1 MKKLFALLL
10 ALVMILSVAPVFAYA
25 DAAEEPFEI
34 TIFYT
39 GTCDVDRNE
48 SALLKVFEEKTNT
61 KLHVIEA
68 ADDADQKLATLLA
81 TGDEIDVFRHK
92 EFIVG
97 NKMVSEGFVRPVDD
111 LLEYMPNFMGRWNQD
126 TLDLFRSSDGQLYML
141 PNMRDVGYGAIFFRN
156 DWMEKLGIEYPKTL
170 DDYYNMLYAFRYND
184 PDGNGE
190 DDTWGC
196 ATEGAGSFQ
205 LFSAPFGLP
214 LACWLVEDGELYWS
228 DAHPR
233 MQQALEFGAKVF
245 ADGIAPVEYL
255 TLTSEETN
263 QLVCNGLCGAWQT
276 VSSGNARRMIA
287 LREVDPDATSA
298 VLDVPTADGVEE
310 GYVSM
315 SNIVEVTELGA
326 KSASSAAYITSNV
339 SDEDAVRIAQ
349 FIDWFYT
356 DEGATALT
364 YGVEGLSYNMVDGK
378 PELTEEYQNLDK
390 LRSLGAWDGFDG
402 WGYIEQRSAW
412 HYMWD
417 EEACTNMG
425 NTSITA
431 LPQQIYWSTPLYEEL
446 GSELDAKRKEIFAQ
460 VLGGTYTA
468 QEGWD
473 LWMAEFDR
481 IGGNDMI
488 EEMRAE
494 FAKRNAK

>member
-1 MKKLFALLL
+1 MKKILAMLL
-10 ALVMILSVAPVFAYA
+10 AALMLLAMVPAMAEGEAPT
-25 DAAEEPFEI
+25 EI

-61 KLHVIEA
+61 KLTVIET

-81 TGDEIDVFRHK
+81 TGDDIDVFRHK

-97 NKMVSEGFVRPVDD
+97 NKMVNEGFVRPVDD
-111 LLEYMPNFMGRWNQD
+111 LLEYMPNFMSRWD
-126 TLDLFRSSDGQLYML
+126 KETLDLFRASDGKLYML

-156 DWMEKLGIEYPKTL
+156 DWMENLGIEYPKTL

-184 PDGNGE
+184 PDGNGQN
-190 DDTWGC
+190 DTWGC
-196 ATEGAGSFQ
+196 VTEGAGSFQ

-214 LACWLVEDGELYWS
+214 LNCWLVEDGELYWS

-233 MQQALEFGAKVF
+233 MKEALEFGAKIF

-255 TLTSEETN
+255 TMTSTEAE
-263 QLVCNGLCGAWQT
+263 QLVCNGLAGAWQT
-276 VSSGNARRMIA
+276 VSSANARRMIA
-287 LREVDPDATSA
+287 LREVDTDATSA
-298 VLDVPTADGVEE
+298 VLEVPTAEGVEK

-315 SNIVEVTELGA
+315 SNIVEVTDLGA
-326 KSASSAAYITSNV
+326 KSASSAAYITSSV
-339 SDEDAVRIAQ
+339 SDEKVIKIAQ

-356 DEGATALT
+356 DEGATTLT

-378 PELTEEYQNLDK
+378 PELTEEYQNLDA

-431 LPQQIYWSTPLYEEL
+431 LPQEIYWSTPLYEEL
-446 GSELDAKRKEIFAQ
+446 GSELAAKRKEVFAQ
-460 VLGGTYTA
+460 VLGGVYTVD
-468 QEGWD
+468 EGWD
-473 LWMAEFDR
+473 LWMSEFDR
-481 IGGNDMI
+481 IGGNDMVD
-488 EEMRAE
+488 EMRAE
-494 FAKRNAK
+494 YAKRNAQ